1 MINKIIDILIFIQS
15 IPFRMKCK
23 SVGKSVRISFNY
35 SIFGC
40 HLENVIIEDKV
51 NIGSN
56 AWIQTLPINK
66 NIKPEI
72 IIGCN
77 TNIGRNV
84 TISAAKRINIGENS
98 LISYGVSIMD
108 HNHAF
113 ENINISPLYQGID
126 EPEDILIGDDCFIG
140 AQSFI
145 LKGVTLGKHCVVG
158 ANSVV
163 TKSFSPYSV
172 IAGVPAK
179 LIRTLKNV

>member
-1 MINKIIDILIFIQS
+1 MIDKVIDIILYIQS

-23 SVGKSVRISFNY
+23 SVGKSVRIAPNY

-56 AWIQTLPINK
+56 AWIQTVPK
-66 NIKPEI
+66 YKYPKPEI
-72 IIGCN
+72 IIGSN

-84 TISAAKRINIGENS
+84 TISAAKSIIIGKNS
-98 LISYGVSIMD
+98 LISYGVSLMD
-108 HNHAF
+108 HDHAF
-113 ENINISPLYQGID
+113 ENIDISPLYQGID
-126 EPEDILIGDDCFIG
+126 DPKEILVSEECFIG
-140 AQSFI
+140 AHSFI
-145 LKGVTLGKHCVVG
+145 LKGVNLGKHCIVG

-163 TKSFSPYSV
+163 TKSFPPYSV
-172 IAGVPAK
+172 IAGTPAK